1 MKIFVLCRQN
11 QARSITISAML
22 RKHFPEISV
31 QSAGIEVAENSE
43 IPESIRS
50 LCQSWG
56 LEIME
61 TVSTAW
67 DSVKGAVGPN
77 DIVICADDQVYAV
90 AKAAVNPSQLINL
103 ASADSLDFLI
113 PTDPAGATRSVVEQE
128 LAKCIVQTIRLLA
141 PRLAGYSPMVS
152 EIYIPS
158 REEKIPEVIV
168 RALKEHSPA
177 NGKKVIFLDCNL
189 RAPDSAPWIQSGTVK
204 NFDEELKV
212 PRLQSGDILQASHE
226 FNLWSQVLLS
236 LQWKAFISELEK
248 SYEVVAVSSPLYS
261 PLDNYQLMSTESLF
275 ALLYVDQISVG

>member
-1 MKIFVLCRQN
+1 
-11 QARSITISAML
+11 ML
-22 RKHFPEISV
+22 RKHFPEITV

-50 LCQSWG
+50 LCLSWG
-56 LEIME
+56 LEITE

-67 DSVKGAVGPN
+67 DSVKGAVGPG
-77 DIVICADDQVYAV
+77 DFVICADDQVFAV
-90 AKAAVNPSQLINL
+90 AKASVNPSQLINL

-128 LAKCIVQTIRLLA
+128 LAKCLVQTIRLLA
-141 PRLAGYSPMVS
+141 SSMAGYSPMVS

-158 REEKIPEVIV
+158 REEKIPEAIA

-177 NGKKVIFLDCNL
+177 NGKKVIFLDFNL
-189 RAPDSAPWIQSGTVK
+189 RAPDSAQWIQSGTVK

>member
-11 QARSITISAML
+11 QARSITIAAML

-56 LEIME
+56 LEVTE
-61 TVSTAW
+61 EVSTAW
-67 DSVKGAVGPN
+67 ESIKGAVGPD

-90 AKAAVNPSQLINL
+90 ANVSLNPLQLINL

-128 LAKCIVQTIRLLA
+128 LAKCLVQTIRLLA
-141 PRLAGYSPMVS
+141 SSMAGYSPMVS

-158 REEKIPEVIV
+158 REEKIPEAIA
-168 RALKEHSPA
+168 RALKEHSPT

-189 RAPDSAPWIQSGTVK
+189 RAPDSAQWAQTGIVK
-204 NFDEELKV
+204 NFDEELTV

-226 FNLWSQVLLS
+226 FNVWSQVLLS
-236 LQWKAFISELEK
+236 FQWKAFIS
-248 SYEVVAVSSPLYS
+248 
-261 PLDNYQLMSTESLF
+261 N
-275 ALLYVDQISVG
+275 